1 MIENLVSVTP
11 DDFDRFFPKP
21 STAFGSA
28 AFNML
33 NSGNAERVECIVGCD
48 ASGSPVMGLIAGR
61 RDGLWRTP
69 FSAPMSA
76 ISWRNDPSIATVESF
91 LRKVTE
97 YLAPTPL
104 RIVFP
109 PSFVAPSMLSQI
121 AGTAM
126 NMASHITADFN
137 FHYDLSL
144 FPDFEKHLR
153 HNARKNYRR
162 AMRAGFTFAQV
173 DIARAY
179 AVIRANRTSKG
190 YYLAMTLAQVE
201 ATAAAIDIDSF
212 VMSHDGVDVAA
223 AIVYRIAPGIAH
235 VVYWGDAPGFEQ
247 TRPMNMLPY
256 HLFGHYHSLGFEI
269 VNIGTSSTDGVPNH
283 GLCSFKSS
291 LGCTTT
297 LVMTVTIG
305 NS

>member
-33 NSGNAERVECIVGCD
+33 NSGNAERVECLVGCD
-48 ASGSPVMGLIAGR
+48 ASGSPVMGLIAGL
-61 RDGLWRTP
+61 RDGAWRSP
-69 FSAPMSA
+69 FSAPMAA

-97 YLAPTPL
+97 YLAPIPL
-104 RIVFP
+104 RIVLP

-126 NMASHITADFN
+126 NMASHVTADFN

-144 FPDFEKHLR
+144 FPDFEKHLTPS
-153 HNARKNYRR
+153 ARNKYHQSLK
-162 AMRAGFTFAQV
+162 AGFIFDAA

-179 AVIRANRTSKG
+179 AVIRANRTAKG
-190 YYLAMTLAQVE
+190 YYLAMTLEQVE
-201 ATAAAIDIDSF
+201 ATAEAIDIDAF
-212 VMSHDGVDVAA
+212 VLSLDGTDVAS
-223 AIVYRIAPGIAH
+223 AIVYRIAPGVAH
-235 VVYWGDAPGFEQ
+235 VVYWGDTPGFERM
-247 TRPMNMLPY
+247 RPMNILPY
-256 HLFGHYHSLGFEI
+256 HIFSHYHSLGFNI
-269 VNIGTSSTDGVPNH
+269 VNIGTSSTDGVANH

-291 LGCTTT
+291 LGCT
-297 LVMTVTIG
+297 LSLIPSLLIN